1 MNFGRNSKGTNR
13 NPRATADTLCQK
25 CLQRGHFIY
34 QCKFTQPYK
43 SRPSRS
49 QMLENPNLA
58 KKRGEKPSV
67 EIPEEFKKK
76 TGVANKILEEKEKDR
91 EAKRKRSASPSGS
104 SGSSS
109 SSDSDSESSSS
120 SSDSDSDSD
129 SSSSSRSRS
138 SSGRGE
144 KYRKRRRRSPSP
156 EDLPKGKGKER
167 ARSASTDSCDSR

>member
-13 NPRATADTLCQK
+13 NPRATADTVCQK

-49 QMLENPNLA
+49 QLLENPSLVR
-58 KKRGEKPSV
+58 KRGDKPTV
-67 EIPEEFKKK
+67 EVPEEFKKK

-91 EAKRKRSASPSGS
+91 EAKRKRS
-104 SGSSS
+104 S
-109 SSDSDSESSSS
+109 SSDSDSDSSSS

-129 SSSSSRSRS
+129 SDSSTRSRTS
-138 SSGRGE
+138 SARGG
-144 KYRKRRRRSPSP
+144 KYRKRRRRSASP
-156 EDLPKGKGKER
+156 ENSPKGKGKER
-167 ARSASTDSCDSR
+167 ARSASADSRGSR